1 MEHNKQDLN
10 RLRNAIHNEVGI
22 TKQEIREMVEEAVE
36 RLVDKRFKQIFPTEV
51 SLERMV
57 DEAVRKR
64 SYYWGET
71 DEQLNDKVVDKMAR
85 LLVSKLKINL
95 EKK

>member
-36 RLVDKRFKQIFPTEV
+36 RIVDKRFKQIFPTEV
-51 SLERMV
+51 SLDRMV

-64 SYYWGET
+64 SHYWGKT